1 MKRKSSRLVY
11 PSLRVMRD
19 PELQIIAPPA
29 PVGRRCPNHSWIE
42 AGWHLNQAGNAWV
55 CNMCHPPIVE
65 LTMTEMESKNENL
78 RIS

>member
-1 MKRKSSRLVY
+1 MKRKSSRLAW
-11 PSLRVMRD
+11 PMRRVTPD
-19 PELQIIAPPA
+19 SETQIIAPPA
-29 PVGRRCPNHSWIE
+29 PMGRCPNHSWIE